1 MKREI
6 EQRLKEALQQPFVN
20 SQRFLDDI
28 IFPVFG
34 DDNFESAGNLNVLK
48 IRQDL
53 QPKADASGITSIR
66 KVGDLLIDG
75 SELGIFDITLD
86 YKKQLQRNRVEV
98 QQIIRAII
106 STHSGA
112 FIIFHYESG
121 ARWEWRFTFCHKGA
135 SNADS
140 TDAKRYTYL
149 LGPGQSCRTAAENF
163 MKLHDKIEN
172 EGEFEMDDIIR
183 AFDVEALSK
192 EFFTKYKAH
201 YERFCQFVYDHRNEP
216 AVFGS
221 FFATCEEKIIRDYVK
236 KLLGR
241 IVFLHFL
248 QKKGWLGVPA
258 DKPWG
263 EGDRQ
268 FMKTLFDKA
277 TNEQKENYLD
287 KVLEPLFADALDIDR
302 RANDDLFDC
311 GVEGF
316 RNVKIPYLNG
326 GLFERDKMDEPK
338 SIFSRELFDDLFNF
352 LYQYN
357 FTIDE
362 NDPNDAEVGI
372 DPEMLGR
379 IFENLL
385 EDNKDKGAFYTPK
398 EIVQYMCKES
408 LIAYLTTAS
417 MESGNKNPRDKVE
430 SAIRELVK
438 NPHEIVPRMNQ
449 KQKDLFGNALR
460 KVRICDPAIGSGA
473 FPMGLL
479 NELVRCRTAIDAW
492 ATDSDGHL
500 LDGDYAALKR
510 EIVCNNIYGVDIEQ
524 GAIDIA
530 RLRFWLCIIVDEKE
544 PETLPNFDY
553 KFMKG
558 NSLITTFDGEF
569 VNLDTKEQK
578 HINIR
583 DMVAEKM
590 TLYGLKQ
597 QYYKATGEDKHRLG
611 IQIKDTILRLVSR
624 QIGYEMRSW
633 VQKNATENSLNL
645 EDVVSA
651 SFLTIKQ
658 ALPADKLRIIDL
670 AESLHKH
677 LNDSSISLAERAL
690 TDIHFFDWRIMFTE
704 VFEGEKPGFDIVI
717 GNPPYISAPAQIANK
732 TLSAQRENIINC
744 KKFSSL
750 YQKWDLYIPF
760 IEHGIQLLCN
770 GGVTTM
776 IVPYPLTH
784 QTYGKKLRELIMS
797 DYTLFELCDLN
808 GTKIFEN
815 ATVSNCI
822 PFVRKEK
829 ASAESTTVISHINEN
844 RQIVHAFSKTP
855 TDLVPD
861 AKTAVWN
868 VGEDKRDTNRHAGM
882 HVLGDYCY
890 ISKGM
895 VINADENTA
904 KGEFKK
910 EDLISLTQ
918 DVIHCRAYIEAK
930 DIEKYRVKRVRYL
943 EYNTERCPDKLSR
956 PTFRELYEQPKLM
969 VNRLGQL
976 QVYYDNEKLLTS
988 DAMFCCVL
996 WLSLKHVDNKSISAS
1011 VKRYSTLKRAEMED
1025 LSGKVKLKYLLGI
1038 LNSSYADVLLTNLRG
1053 GDYHIYPEHIRNIP
1067 IAPASE
1073 AQQFP
1078 IITLVDRI
1086 LTAKK
1091 ANPQADTSALEAE
1104 IDRLVYD
1111 LYGLT
1116 KEEIAIVEGTNS

>member
-1 MKREI
+1 MDVHS
-6 EQRLKEALQQPFVN
+6 LQQYLQSRFTGRDDFMQNIIEPIFGNYPFEEGWDTEM
-20 SQRFLDDI
+20 LEDD
-28 IFPVFG
+28 
-34 DDNFESAGNLNVLK
+34 
-48 IRQDL
+48 
-53 QPKADASGITSIR
+53 
-66 KVGDLLIDG
+66 DLLTLAKQTGVTSVVHYGFI
-75 SELGIFDITLD
+75 ELPRNATHIFEVTVADRI
-86 YKKQLQRNRVEV
+86 QMNRNRVGMQRLV
-98 QQIIRAII
+98 RRLMSGQNQQ
-106 STHSGA
+106 SA
-112 FIIFHYESG
+112 FMIFHY
-121 ARWEWRFTFCHKGA
+121 ADQWQLDWRFSYCHYGDKEM
-135 SNADS
+135 
-140 TDAKRYTYL
+140 TTAKRYTFL
-149 LGPGQSCRTAAENF
+149 LGPGQACRTAAQNF
-163 MKLHDKIEN
+163 FWL
-172 EGEFEMDDIIR
+172 FEHRSELTPDDITT

-192 EFFTKYKAH
+192 EFFLKYKEH
-201 YERFCQFVYDHRNEP
+201 YDHFCEYVYNNKGNSEL
-216 AVFGS
+216 FGKE
-221 FFATCEEKIIRDYVK
+221 FKQWEDKTIRDYVK

-248 QKKGWLGVPA
+248 QKKGWMGVPA

-263 EGDRQ
+263 EGDHQ
-268 FMKTLFDKA
+268 FMKSLFENATDK
-277 TNEQKENYLD
+277 QKANYLD
-287 KVLEPLFADALDIDR
+287 EVLEPLFSDALDVDR
-302 RANDDLFDC
+302 KANNDLFDC

-338 SIFSRELFDDLFNF
+338 SVFSRELFADFFNF

-362 NDPNDAEVGI
+362 NDPNDAEVGV

-417 MESGNKNPRDKVE
+417 IESGNKNPREKVE
-430 SAIRELVK
+430 SAIRELVN

-492 ATDSDGHL
+492 ATDTDGHL

-530 RLRFWLCIIVDEKE
+530 RLRFWLSIVVDERE
-544 PETLPNFDY
+544 PETLPNLDY

-558 NSLITTFDGEF
+558 NSLITTFDGEY
-569 VNLDTKEQK
+569 VNLDTKGQQ
-578 HINIR
+578 HVNIR
-583 DMVAEKM
+583 AMVAEKR
-590 TLYGLKQ
+590 TLHGLKQ
-597 QYYKATGEDKHRLG
+597 QYYKATGEDKHRLC

-645 EDVVSA
+645 DDAVSV
-651 SFLTIKQ
+651 SFQTIKQ
-658 ALPADKLRIIDL
+658 ALPTDKLRIIDL

-717 GNPPYISAPAQIANK
+717 GNPPYISAPAQIANA
-732 TLSAQRENIINC
+732 TLSAQRDNIINC

-760 IEHGIQLLCN
+760 IEHGIQLLCD

-776 IVPYPLTH
+776 IVPYPLTN

-797 DYTLFELCDLN
+797 DYTLIELCDLN

-822 PFVRKEK
+822 PFVRKER
-829 ASAESTTVISHINEN
+829 ATAGSTTVISHINEN
-844 RQIVHAFSKTP
+844 RQIVHAFSKSP

-868 VGEDKRDTNRHAGM
+868 VGEEKRDANRHAGM

-890 ISKGM
+890 ISVGM
-895 VINADENTA
+895 VVNADEKTA
-904 KGEFKK
+904 KGEFQK

-918 DVIHCRAYIEAK
+918 DEIHCRAYIEAK

-943 EYNTERCPDKLSR
+943 EYNTERCPNKLRR

-976 QVYYDNEKLLTS
+976 QVYYDNDKLLTS

-1025 LSGKVKLKYLLGI
+1025 LSGEVKLKYLLGI

-1073 AQQFP
+1073 AQQLQ

-1086 LTAKK
+1086 LSAKK
-1091 ANPQADTSALEAE
+1091 LNPQADTSALEAE
-1104 IDRLVYD
+1104 IDLLVYD

-1116 KEEIAIVEGTNS
+1116 EEEIKIIEETSLK